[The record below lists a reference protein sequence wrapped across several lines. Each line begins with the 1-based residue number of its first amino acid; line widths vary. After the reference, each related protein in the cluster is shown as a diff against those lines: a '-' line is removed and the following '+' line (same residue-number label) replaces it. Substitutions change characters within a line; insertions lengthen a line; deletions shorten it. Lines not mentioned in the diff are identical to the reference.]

1 LALLALVAGQDVEP
15 AEGSDGTDGRW
26 RIARKAAADRVI
38 STVDPQARHVHK
50 TVHHRQDG
58 FKAHVVV
65 EPDTG
70 LSTGGRLTKAGGAD
84 NHEAVVGLA
93 LLEDEEGQDG
103 GLEVL
108 GDTAYGIGDVRAALA
123 GAGHTAVIK
132 PAPLPA
138 PVVEGGFTVDDFVV
152 DEARAS

>member
-1 LALLALVAGQDVEP
+1 
-15 AEGSDGTDGRW
+15 
-26 RIARKAAADRVI
+26 
-38 STVDPQARHVHK
+38 VHK
-50 TVHHRQDG
+50 TVHHRRDG
-58 FKAHVVV
+58 FKAHAVV
-65 EPDTG
+65 EPGTPG
-70 LSTGGRLTKAGGAD
+70 LFTGGRLTKAGGAD
-84 NHEAVVGLA
+84 NHEAVGGLA

-108 GDTAYGIGDVRAALA
+108 GDTAYGIGDARAALA
-123 GAGHTAVIK
+123 GAGHTEVIK